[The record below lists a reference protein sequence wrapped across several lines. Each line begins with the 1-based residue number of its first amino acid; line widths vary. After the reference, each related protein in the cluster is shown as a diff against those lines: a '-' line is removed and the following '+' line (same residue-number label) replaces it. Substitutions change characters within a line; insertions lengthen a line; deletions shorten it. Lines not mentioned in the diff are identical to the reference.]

1 MSNVNGVF
9 DVNLTESQTPR
20 GLTETVFTET
30 VFTETGRSQRYPS
43 HARGI
48 GRGSGDAGIPAY
60 TSLGSQTVFKFIGYS
75 SQSQNENCTAFVPRS
90 SGKHRGI
97 PLSPR

>member
-20 GLTETVFTET
+20 GLTET

-48 GRGSGDAGIPAY
+48 GRGSGDAGIPTY
-60 TSLGSQTVFKFIGYS
+60 TSLGSQTVFRNPPFATLKS
-75 SQSQNENCTAFVPRS
+75 RQAT
-90 SGKHRGI
+90 
-97 PLSPR
+97 LSARIDGCWSPCQ